1 MKHIIIGNGGAG
13 IRAAE
18 AIRLRDAEAAITII
32 DNEPYRSYYRMMLPD
47 FISGWKEQD
56 SVYAV
61 PETYYSDKRI
71 EFLPDTHVS
80 AVDGAASIVTLASG
94 EILPFDSLLIASGAH
109 ARMIDAPGTDLE
121 GVVTLRTMDDALNIL
136 KQCEG
141 ASGAVTLGGGLL
153 GVELARCFRERG
165 LASHYLIREDR
176 FWPQMLDAAGSGIV
190 ERLLSRKEVMLA
202 TEETIT
208 EIRGSGGKVAA
219 VVTSKG
225 RELEAQVVGI
235 SVGVT
240 PRIDYLQG
248 SGLELNLGIRVDD
261 HMRTNVPNVFAAG
274 DVAEAFDVV
283 HQEHR
288 INTSYMNARR
298 QGEVAGIN
306 MAGGDEAQAGTIPFN
321 LIRIYGLSVTCM
333 GLSLPPDEGYDVFT
347 GPYPEGDQYKKLV
360 LKDDVLV
367 GATLIGDVKE
377 ATKLEELIKKGVKV
391 GEGKEKL
398 MGGDFDLGELLKK
411 SSR

>member
-1 MKHIIIGNGGAG
+1 MKHVIIGNGGAG

-18 AIRLRDAEAAITII
+18 VIRLRDAEAEITIV
-32 DNEPYRSYYRMMLPD
+32 DNEPYRCYYRMMLPD
-47 FISGWKEQD
+47 FISGWKEMG
-56 SVYAV
+56 SVFTV
-61 PETYYSDKRI
+61 PESYYSDKRI
-71 EFLPDTHVS
+71 HFLPACHVGS
-80 AVDGAASIVTLASG
+80 VDGTASTVTLTDG
-94 EILPFDSLLIASGAH
+94 RELPYDRLLIASGA
-109 ARMIDAPGTDLE
+109 APRKLDVPGGDLD
-121 GVVTLRTMDDALNIL
+121 GVVTLRTLDDALDIIERC
-136 KQCEG
+136 KTVR
-141 ASGAVTLGGGLL
+141 SAVTLGGGLL
-153 GVELARCFRERG
+153 GVELARSFKERG
-165 LASHYLIREDR
+165 LSSTYLIREDR

-190 ERLLSRKEVMLA
+190 ERLLGKKGVMLA
-202 TEETIT
+202 TEETIA
-208 EIRGSGGKVAA
+208 EITGEGGKVTG
-219 VVTSKG
+219 VITSRG
-225 RELEAQVVGI
+225 RTIEAQIVGV
-235 SVGVT
+235 SVGVA
-240 PRIDYLQG
+240 PRIDYLEG

-261 HMRTNVPNVFAAG
+261 HMRTKVADIFAAG

-283 HQEHR
+283 HNEHR

-306 MAGGDEAQAGTIPFN
+306 MAGGDEAQGGTIPFN

-347 GPYPEGDQYKKLV
+347 GPFPDGDQYKKLV

-398 MGGDFDLGELLKK
+398 MGDDFDLGEMIRK
-411 SSR
+411 SGA